1 MTTDRAFLGYGWIA
15 RSLVEPPDREALDAV
30 ASGSPPAP
38 AAGIPR
44 AREGLEELR
53 RLVDRKGALTAARD
67 AAEAHWRL
75 LENPFE
81 PRLDPYAS
89 TYLHGARGGPAL
101 VRFRAFLTAWELV
114 PERERFRDLE
124 DHAAFQL
131 DCLAL
136 LQDLRAGE
144 PRYADAFRECL
155 AEHVMPWM
163 PRFLGD
169 LKAADREL
177 PFGGFHTALARI
189 ALGLLDADARR
200 LSVPGPSPGDPPT
213 GGRNRAHED
222 TLPREGRRCRPP
234 RGPQR

>member
-1 MTTDRAFLGYGWIA
+1 MTTDRVPLGYGWIA
-15 RSLVEPPDREALDAV
+15 RSLVEPPDREALEAL
-30 ASGSPPAP
+30 ASGPAPAP
-38 AAGIPR
+38 AADGPQ
-44 AREGLEELR
+44 ALVGVEELR
-53 RLVDRKGALTAARD
+53 RLVARKGPFAAARD

-101 VRFRAFLTAWELV
+101 VRFRSFLVAWELV
-114 PERERFRDLE
+114 PDKGRFRDLE

-136 LQDLRAGE
+136 LQEISEGE
-144 PRYADAFRECL
+144 PRYAGAFRECL
-155 AEHVMPWM
+155 ADHVLPWM

-169 LKAADREL
+169 LEAADREL

-189 ALGLLDADARR
+189 ARGLLDADARR
-200 LSVPGPSPGDPPT
+200 LCVPEP
-213 GGRNRAHED
+213 A
-222 TLPREGRRCRPP
+222 P
-234 RGPQR
+234 RGAGPARREPGALSGSGGARSRTS